1 MSHTLQIINSLF
13 NDVCVF
19 PLSGANRRGRL
30 IKSLKFQV
38 AGTHNLF
45 ILKYKSLSLLML
57 GEMIITEKSLE
68 IVLKVLFLEFLLK
81 QHRSRKAPFSL
92 FLVTWD
98 GPLIDS
104 PMCKHLVK
112 HGQLTGSSTTRGD
125 TFIDILKPQSENRV
139 WPLQTDPCL
148 LAERE
153 IKSHFPGSHGYASSS
168 PDPAGTWVLEGADL
182 CGFSGY
188 LGDTTLGQTPLLL
201 GSATSLLMTGV
212 NPWHRLGQP

>member
-19 PLSGANRRGRL
+19 PLSCANRRGRL

-68 IVLKVLFLEFLLK
+68 IQSVLKVLFLEFLLK

-92 FLVTWD
+92 FLVTR
-98 GPLIDS
+98 DS
-104 PMCKHLVK
+104 PMCKHLLR

-125 TFIDILKPQSENRV
+125 KFIDILKPQSENRV
-139 WPLQTDPCL
+139 
-148 LAERE
+148 
-153 IKSHFPGSHGYASSS
+153 
-168 PDPAGTWVLEGADL
+168 
-182 CGFSGY
+182 
-188 LGDTTLGQTPLLL
+188 
-201 GSATSLLMTGV
+201 
-212 NPWHRLGQP
+212 

>member
-19 PLSGANRRGRL
+19 PLSCANRRGRL

-104 PMCKHLVK
+104 PMCKHLVR

-139 WPLQTDPCL
+139 
-148 LAERE
+148 
-153 IKSHFPGSHGYASSS
+153 
-168 PDPAGTWVLEGADL
+168 
-182 CGFSGY
+182 
-188 LGDTTLGQTPLLL
+188 
-201 GSATSLLMTGV
+201 
-212 NPWHRLGQP
+212 